1 MVINTADRDTLTLSF
16 MIPNVSRLLI
26 FRDHWNNSLI
36 MRRVII
42 ELLKSGYYEKM
53 YLGSDP
59 IVMTKESITTKNA
72 AIVNIKIQG
81 ITLLEYKIEDFT
93 DYFIAELQNRKNVM
107 HFENSILNPEKQ
119 ISGINISIKVTES
132 VKVKSEFQAA
142 KLK

>member
-1 MVINTADRDTLTLSF
+1 
-16 MIPNVSRLLI
+16 
-26 FRDHWNNSLI
+26 

-59 IVMTKESITTKNA
+59 IVMTQESITAKNA

-142 KLK
+142 WLK

>member
-26 FRDHWNNSLI
+26 FRDHWNNSMV
-36 MRRVII
+36 MRRVIT
-42 ELLKSGYYEKM
+42 ELLKTGNYQKL

-59 IVMTKESITTKNA
+59 KALNRETIDTKNT
-72 AIVNIKIQG
+72 AIVNIKIHG

-93 DYFIAELQNRKNVM
+93 DYFIAELQNRKNVL
-107 HFENSILNPEKQ
+107 HYDNSLINPEKQ

-132 VKVKSEFQAA
+132 VKVKSEIQAA
-142 KLK
+142 